1 MRRNAL
7 HREDSRRG
15 FPHRK
20 TSHRDVLRPS
30 CALFE
35 KISSSAEDDKGF
47 AHLTPPPFEKGGRKL
62 FVHDFL

>member
-1 MRRNAL
+1 MRRDAL

-47 AHLTPPPFEKGGRKL
+47 CPLDPTAF
-62 FVHDFL
+62 